1 MTTPKPSSPLPDG
14 ILSGIKV
21 LDFGR
26 YIAGPYCAALLADHG
41 AEVIRIDKRGGSEDR
56 FTAPVTDDGVGA
68 LYLQVNRNK
77 RSLTLNPRHPEAG
90 ELMSRLIKQA
100 DVVVANLPART
111 LKAMKLDYDSLSA
124 INPRIILVTAS
135 AYGDKGPWAER
146 VGFDG
151 VGQAMSG
158 AIHMTGEPDQPYRA
172 SVNWVDYGTAL
183 HCAYSTVLA
192 LMARDKTGRGQVVT
206 GTLLGTALTFTNS
219 MLIEQAALNIN
230 RQPTGNRGQTAAP
243 VDIYRTIDG
252 WVLCQVVGQ
261 PLYERWAKLMGEDHW
276 LTEAR
281 FATDEARGIH
291 ALEISERMQHWCDD
305 KSTEQVLSILGE
317 QHIPCGPVLQPQQ
330 TLDHPA
336 AHALDLFQSM
346 PTAGLDKAM
355 PIARSPARLSETD
368 VIAMKPAPALGADT
382 DAILTELDFS
392 LEQISEMRAAGIV

>member
-1 MTTPKPSSPLPDG
+1 MTNSSAINPLPDG

-41 AEVIRIDKRGGSEDR
+41 AEVIRIDKRAGSEDR
-56 FTAPVTDDGVGA
+56 FTTPITDDGVGA

-77 RSLTLNPRHPEAG
+77 RSLTLNPRHPQAS
-90 ELMSRLIKQA
+90 ELMTRLIKDA

-111 LKAMKLDYDSLSA
+111 LKAMNLDYESLSA

-135 AYGDKGPWAER
+135 AYGDEGPWADR

-158 AIHMTGEPDQPYRA
+158 AVHMTGEPAQPYRA

-192 LMARDKTGRGQVVT
+192 IMAREKTGRGQIVS

-219 MLIEQAALNIN
+219 LLIEQAALNIN

-243 VDIYRTIDG
+243 VDIYRTTDG

-276 LTEAR
+276 LSDDK
-281 FATDEARGIH
+281 FASDEARGNS
-291 ALEISERMQHWCDD
+291 ALEISERMQLWCND
-305 KSTEQVLSILGE
+305 KSTDQVLNILGE

-330 TLDHPA
+330 ALDHPA
-336 AHALDLFQSM
+336 AQALNLFQSM
-346 PTAGLDKAM
+346 DTPGLGKPM
-355 PIARSPARLSETD
+355 PIARSPAKLSETD
-368 VIAMKPAPALGADT
+368 VIPMQPAPVLGADT
-382 DAILTELDFS
+382 DAILEGLGFS
-392 LEQISEMRAAGIV
+392 TEQISEMRSAGVI